1 MLTFKN
7 AFFKIYQ
14 EFLLLLPKLVTALFI
29 FFLFYLLARLV
40 RKLVKSAMSRLS
52 TQGNVDFVVGQVSYI
67 TILIIGAVAALSS
80 SGLANVAA
88 LVTSLGLAGFA
99 FGFALRDVLG
109 NFLAGILILA
119 HRPFMIGDQIDLA
132 GHSGL
137 VTDIRV
143 RDTVIKAN
151 TGELIFI
158 PNSTVFASII
168 VNQSKAKQKLTSCE
182 LILPATTN
190 FAGVIKEAKEILS
203 KMPGVLS
210 KPEPKFTLEQTDV
223 DKFKLKIS
231 YWVSKSLADPES
243 SQMELLASLNKTL
256 VKQ

>member
-1 MLTFKN
+1 MLIFKN
-7 AFFKIYQ
+7 AIFKIYQ
-14 EFLLLLPKLVTALFI
+14 EFLLFLPKLATAVFI
-29 FFLFYLLARLV
+29 FFLFYLLAKVV
-40 RKLVKSAMSRLS
+40 RKLVKSAMSKFS

-67 TILIIGAVAALSS
+67 TILIIGIVAALSS
-80 SGLANVAA
+80 SGLANVTA

-119 HRPFMIGDQIDLA
+119 HRPFMIGDQINLA
-132 GHSGL
+132 GFSGL

-143 RDTVIKAN
+143 RDTVIKADS
-151 TGELIFI
+151 GELIFI

-168 VNQSKAKQKLTSCE
+168 VNQSKTKQKLNSCE

-190 FAGVIKEAKEILS
+190 FANVIKEAKEILS
-203 KMPGVLS
+203 KTPGILS
-210 KPEPKFTLEQTDV
+210 KPEAKFSLEQTDV

-231 YWVSKSLADPES
+231 YWVNKNIADPES
-243 SQMELLASLNKTL
+243 SQLELLASLNKTL